1 MLGLKNLITRLGS
14 HNGLKKLLPVDLRNF
29 LRNKSNLYE
38 YNLKN
43 WKLSNPLIG
52 TDLEWEFKGD
62 SLITVG
68 IIYDFSQRHANY
80 MNACI
85 SLGISYKV
93 IDIFSND
100 WIHIIEKNHEIEHYF
115 TWPSTYSNVWKT
127 VLDERLMYLE
137 KHFNKTVFP
146 ENLSTWI
153 YESKRRLRD
162 WFYLNKIKI
171 PKTYIFYH
179 RKEALDFLNKT
190 EFPVVF
196 KSDLGAGGTGV
207 RILKTKDEAKELVNQ
222 LFYKTFIPKRLDRRE
237 TQWGFIM
244 FQEYLKDVEEWRI
257 SRIGDAFFVRL
268 KEKVGEF
275 HSGSGKI
282 NWQKARPEILDMAM
296 QVTEIGN
303 FKSMGVDIFE
313 TPNGEI
319 FVNEIHTVFGV
330 KKLETDENSGK
341 WTFIDGKW
349 NFEQGEFSEFQF
361 AKERVSYVLGL

>member
-1 MLGLKNLITRLGS
+1 MLGLKNLITKLGNNS
-14 HNGLKKLLPVDLRNF
+14 GLKKLLPIGFRDF
-29 LRNKSNLYE
+29 LRNRSNLYE

-43 WKLSNPLIG
+43 WKTDIPLIG
-52 TDLEWEFKGD
+52 TDKEFEFKGK
-62 SLITVG
+62 SSVTVG
-68 IIYDFSQRHANY
+68 IIYDFSQRHVNY

-85 SLGISYKV
+85 NLGVSYKV
-93 IDIFSND
+93 IDIFSNN
-100 WIHIIEKNHEIEHYF
+100 WIQFVENNPEIEHYF

-137 KHFNKTVFP
+137 KHFNKNVFP

-153 YESKRRLRD
+153 YESKRRLKD
-162 WFYLNKIKI
+162 WFYLNNIKI
-171 PKTYIFYH
+171 PETYVFYH
-179 RKEALDFLNKT
+179 RDEAMDFLNKT
-190 EFPVVF
+190 KFPVVF

-207 RILKTKDEAKELVNQ
+207 QILKTKSEAKKLVNQ
-222 LFYKTFIPKRLDRRE
+222 LFYKTFIPKRLDPRE

-257 SRIGDAFFVRL
+257 SRIGDGFFVRL

-282 NWQKARPEILDMAM
+282 NWEKARPEILNMAKK
-296 QVTEIGN
+296 VTDIGN

-313 TPNGEI
+313 TPNGELYI
-319 FVNEIHTVFGV
+319 NEIHTVFGV

-341 WTFIDGKW
+341 WTFENDKW
-349 NFEQGEFSEFQF
+349 SFEQGEFSEYQF
-361 AKERVSYVLGL
+361 AKERITYVLGL

>member
-1 MLGLKNLITRLGS
+1 MSGLKNLITKLGS
-14 HNGLKKLLPVDLRNF
+14 NNNLKKLLPVGFRDF

-43 WKLSNPLIG
+43 WKSENPFIG
-52 TDLEWEFKGD
+52 TDKEFEFKGN
-62 SLITVG
+62 SSITVG
-68 IIYDFSQRHANY
+68 IIYDFSHRHINY
-80 MNACI
+80 MNACV
-85 SLGISYKV
+85 SLDISYKV

-100 WIHIIEKNHEIEHYF
+100 WIQTVQKYPDIECYF

-137 KHFNKTVFP
+137 KHFNKKVFP

-162 WFYLNKIKI
+162 WFYLNNIKI
-171 PKTYIFYH
+171 PKTHIFYH
-179 RKEALDFLNKT
+179 RNEALEYLNKT
-190 EFPVVF
+190 KFPVVF

-207 RILKTKDEAKELVNQ
+207 RILKTKNEAKQLVDQ
-222 LFYKTFIPKRLDRRE
+222 LFYKTFIPKRLDPRE

-282 NWQKARPEILDMAM
+282 NWEKARPEILNMAKE
-296 QVTEIGN
+296 VTDVGN

-313 TPNGEI
+313 TPNGEL

-330 KKLETDENSGK
+330 KELETDENSGK
-341 WTFIDGKW
+341 WTFENNKW
-349 NFEQGEFSEFQF
+349 SFEQGEFSEYQF
-361 AKERVSYVLGL
+361 AKERVSYVLDI